1 MKVWTILQSILLGIA
16 KLAGALVLLGFSL
29 GVTTGR
35 KPRADSSASHEDDVS
50 TTQGAAEDMTKAI
63 ENAAKQ
69 VIKDLEERTMAA
81 VKLLDE
87 AEAKI
92 ARLKSMLDVYEDHVL
107 DEGILDETAQEE
119 KASEGQLSAS
129 DETEQKPADEQV
141 KKTVTAG
148 ENASEKKRDL
158 VFQLADEGL
167 SLQEIAK
174 KTGIGCGEAELIL
187 NLRGNDD

>member
-1 MKVWTILQSILLGIA
+1 MKIWTILQSIILGIA

-35 KPRADSSASHEDDVS
+35 KSRADSSASQEDAVL

-92 ARLKSMLDVYEDHVL
+92 ARLKGMLDVYEDYVL
-107 DEGILDETAQEE
+107 DDGILEETTQEE
-119 KASEGQLSAS
+119 RGSEGQLSAY
-129 DETEQKPADEQV
+129 DETEQEPANEQV
-141 KKTVTAG
+141 NKTMTAG
-148 ENASEKKRDL
+148 ENASQRKRDL
-158 VFQLADEGL
+158 VFRLANEGL